1 MSTDIKKNDK
11 RDYVEKVMGMTDARF
26 LSEAESFR
34 FEKRSTPVSTWIA
47 AACFALIFAAAAI
60 LLIKPLRER
69 PEVIPANSSE
79 PTASPTAAPAE
90 RLIFSEGNAFPDY
103 SADVLENYD
112 ALVLEFPNGN
122 PYFTGEASRA
132 LGAKLLLPKGWTVR
146 NGLFDGLGYYPA
158 EEFVSYCI
166 ASRPGND
173 IMSVYNE
180 KGECVG
186 SIGLAAT
193 SAEYPG
199 LDQAFAVITMGEGAF
214 RFNDEETA
222 RVGSGKNGEAYI
234 GRARYAEK
242 LADLENRRTL
252 ALPALISYDTE
263 FLVGIVTEFGENA
276 VTNEQLTRIAESVR
290 FALLNAASGETP
302 TPAPSQAPIPYN
314 REEYD
319 TLLAFFELKDSNGVK
334 NGEKCFEN
342 YNPEN
347 VDFWGNEEHYEYN
360 AWLTWDENGSLTF
373 LWLDARNEPSAEPD
387 GETTEA
393 ESILL
398 TGELNLDGFDKLEII
413 HFYPFVFESL
423 RINNCPAL
431 SEASIC
437 ESTNETVLSGNIG
450 SIAQLFIDSSGH
462 CRYEHNGSKG
472 IASEFTIVL
481 TAQGQGKVIIDM
493 YNGATTI
500 GVYASPENGYEFI
513 GWFDAEGNLISNV
526 ESFEIS
532 YNGETGSDISDFTGT
547 ARFASS
553 DQSELVTDPWYFE
566 KAWEYAE
573 LVNRLYGFNFQKD
586 DWRASSRYHNRHIYF
601 DTSENESDPIQLAVY
616 FSDFEKEVRT
626 AVLRSG
632 SYGRPANYEDLS
644 EEEWEALVYEV
655 MPEAPVFTVTREM
668 LEEAGYTLDGTSA
681 DYDKIAEFIAKSKAA
696 LLTGCSDNNPWRCIE
711 AEVDYVSPVDGDTY
725 FDDHPELHP
734 FSYQLFVR
742 PSHPHAFISCNRAS
756 YILAADDGAHP
767 GWLLLDF
774 NFTIADADG
783 AWKCERPFS

>member
-11 RDYVEKVMGMTDARF
+11 LDYVEKVMGMTDARF
-26 LSEAESFR
+26 ISEAESFR
-34 FEKRSTPVSTWIA
+34 FEKRKTPVSTWIA

-60 LLIKPLRER
+60 LLIKPMGER
-69 PEVIPANSSE
+69 PIEITHPTEE
-79 PTASPTAAPAE
+79 PTEAITATM
-90 RLIFSEGNAFPDY
+90 SEE
-103 SADVLENYD
+103 SAR
-112 ALVLEFPNGN
+112 GI
-122 PYFTGEASRA
+122 
-132 LGAKLLLPKGWTVR
+132 
-146 NGLFDGLGYYPA
+146 
-158 EEFVSYCI
+158 I
-166 ASRPGND
+166 ASLIVYHNGQFTRSAQLGNLKLSP
-173 IMSVYNE
+173 SV
-180 KGECVG
+180 
-186 SIGLAAT
+186 A
-193 SAEYPG
+193 
-199 LDQAFAVITMGEGAF
+199 
-214 RFNDEETA
+214 
-222 RVGSGKNGEAYI
+222 
-234 GRARYAEK
+234 
-242 LADLENRRTL
+242 ADLEKRQRCIDEAEARLGKNFSKASVTGSTTFSSFTL
-252 ALPALISYDTE
+252 NGKNMTVSFT
-263 FLVGIVTEFGENA
+263 
-276 VTNEQLTRIAESVR
+276 QLTKLVTGD
-290 FALLNAASGETP
+290 AASDLIVITAEHTAEIAPDGTILSDFFSEDAIGFTNIP
-302 TPAPSQAPIPYN
+302 IEPAPSQAPIPYN
-314 REEYD
+314 RYEYD
-319 TLLAFFELKDSNGVK
+319 TLLAFFELADENGVK
-334 NGEKCFEN
+334 NGEKCFKN
-342 YNPEN
+342 YDPEQ
-347 VDFWGNEEHYEYN
+347 VDFWGNEEQYDYN
-360 AWLTWDENGSLTF
+360 SWMSWDKNGSLTW
-373 LWLDARNEPSAEPD
+373 LWLDGRKDPSTKLD
-387 GETTEA
+387 GEAA
-393 ESILL
+393 EDEPILL
-398 TGELNLDGFDKLEII
+398 AGELNLDGFDKLEFIR
-413 HFYPFVFESL
+413 FYSFVFENL
-423 RINNCPAL
+423 RTNDCPAIR
-431 SEASIC
+431 EARIC
-437 ESTNETVLSGNIG
+437 TSTNETVLSGNLGSIG
-450 SIAQLFIDSSGH
+450 SLFIDSSGH

-472 IASEFTIVL
+472 IASEFTIDL

-513 GWFDAEGNLISNV
+513 GWFDAEGDLISNV
-526 ESFEIS
+526 QSFEIS

-742 PSHPHAFISCNRAS
+742 PSHPHAFISCNRGS